1 MIRLLMAGLLLISV
15 NAVADTQVTHTFK
28 DGDIIK
34 AEEFNQNFDDLESA
48 INTSNTAIQANDAE
62 LPPQN
67 CTTDQSIK
75 WDDTNGI
82 WVCVDDPFA
91 GLNCAVGDQL
101 RMGSG
106 GWECRA
112 EPITASLIQN
122 SWDDQNGNNLPIS
135 TYFDSL
141 NNVDTSTLCDVGECR
156 IQLIGVADH
165 TSCVVQVTGGAV
177 SGNADVDITTNPFEI
192 RIGVLFTWLQG
203 EAVYINISCTP

>member
-1 MIRLLMAGLLLISV
+1 MIRLLMAGLLLVSFNV
-15 NAVADTQVTHTFK
+15 VADTQVRNKFK

-67 CTTDQSIK
+67 CTTDQNIK

-91 GLNCAVGDQL
+91 GVNCNVGDQL
-101 RMGSG
+101 RFGSS

-122 SWDDQNGNNLPIS
+122 SWDFQGLTQAPIS
-135 TYFDSL
+135 AYFDSL
-141 NNVDTSTLCDVGECR
+141 NNVDTSTFCDFFDCDIRVT
-156 IQLIGVADH
+156 GVTDH
-165 TSCVVQVTGGAV
+165 TSCIAQVTGGAV
-177 SGNADVDITTNPFEI
+177 SGNANVNITPEPLKI
-192 RIGVLFTWLQG
+192 RIGDINSWNQG
-203 EAVYINISCTP
+203 QAVYINISCTP